1 MGKTKQDIQIWHE
14 KLTQAGVD
22 NTLIENTR
30 DINFELQEKIL
41 SIETT
46 AEVENMQ
53 QLYRYYAAAHFHD
66 DEPAS

>member
-30 DINFELQEKIL
+30 DINFELQEKIYK
-41 SIETT
+41 E
-46 AEVENMQ
+46 EGE
-53 QLYRYYAAAHFHD
+53 RG
-66 DEPAS
+66 